1 MNARADGPLLPRE
14 EEQLVQ
20 GLLAGDQDAIRAL
33 YARFGRPIYSMGYRI
48 LGNTEAAEELTQDVF
63 VTAWRKAARFD
74 PARGR
79 LSTWLM
85 TIAHNLAVDRLRR
98 ETGVRR
104 PTLVLVDEVPETAG
118 EAEEDVLL
126 ERDAALRALESLSDA
141 ERRLLGRAYF
151 RGLTAREIS
160 EADGVPLGTVKTRL
174 RSALIKVRRANEDK
188 ERP

>member
-1 MNARADGPLLPRE
+1 
-14 EEQLVQ
+14 
-20 GLLAGDQDAIRAL
+20 
-33 YARFGRPIYSMGYRI
+33 
-48 LGNTEAAEELTQDVF
+48 
-63 VTAWRKAARFD
+63 
-74 PARGR
+74 
-79 LSTWLM
+79 M

-118 EAEEDVLL
+118 EAEEDILL

-141 ERRLLGRAYF
+141 ERRLLARAYF